1 MVGQKILSAL
11 RQHVLTFDQDSLT
24 LCFTSKMN
32 LGTMISAGSGV
43 RGNFSM
49 DSSSIVL
56 VVIINIEL
64 HGFKTFAHD
73 IESDSM
79 VN

>member
-1 MVGQKILSAL
+1 
-11 RQHVLTFDQDSLT
+11 
-24 LCFTSKMN
+24 
-32 LGTMISAGSGV
+32 MISAGSGACE
-43 RGNFSM
+43 NFSM
-49 DSSSIVL
+49 DSIVL
-56 VVIINIEL
+56 VVRIKIES

>member
-1 MVGQKILSAL
+1 
-11 RQHVLTFDQDSLT
+11 
-24 LCFTSKMN
+24 
-32 LGTMISAGSGV
+32 MISAGSGV

-56 VVIINIEL
+56 VVMINIEL

-79 VN
+79 VNWTVRWDRCAWRASWYDKTRFP